1 MADSAHRSLPR
12 FGMGTWHMGERAS
25 ARARELAALRA
36 GLDLGI
42 RLIDTAE
49 MYGDGNAEKIVG
61 EAVAGRRDDVVIVSK
76 CYPHHAGRKSM
87 QAACEASLKRLR
99 IDRIDCYLLHWRGR
113 TPLAETVEGFESLAA
128 QGKIGRWGVSNFDVD
143 DLQALLRVPGGERCV
158 TNQVMYNLA
167 RREPEWQLLDAL
179 RARGMTLMAYSPL
192 DEGSLADDAA
202 LRAIAR
208 TLGVTAAQL
217 ALAFVL
223 DRDGVI
229 AIPKASDPEHLRDNV
244 DAQSI
249 VLDAAT
255 RAKLDAAFPPPGGPA
270 RIAIV

>member
-1 MADSAHRSLPR
+1 MPR

-25 ARARELAALRA
+25 ARAREVDVLRA
-36 GLDLGI
+36 GLDLGV

-49 MYGDGNAEKIVG
+49 MYGDGNAETIVG
-61 EAVAGRRDDVVIVSK
+61 DAIDGRRDDVFVVSK

-99 IDRIDCYLLHWRGR
+99 IDCIDCYLLHWRGR
-113 TPLAETVEGFESLAA
+113 TPLAETVEAFESLLA
-128 QGKIGRWGVSNFDVD
+128 QGRIASWGVSNFDVD
-143 DLQALLRVPGGERCV
+143 DMHSLLRVPGGERCA

-167 RREPEWQLLDAL
+167 HREPEWRLLDAL

-192 DEGSLADDAA
+192 DEGSLARNRA
-202 LRAIAR
+202 LVAIAR
-208 TLGVTAAQL
+208 THGVTAAQL

-229 AIPKASDPEHLRDNV
+229 AIPKASDPEHLKQNV
-244 DAQSI
+244 DARSI
-249 VLDAAT
+249 VLDDAT
-255 RAKLDAAFPPPGGPA
+255 RAKLDVAFPRPGGPA
-270 RIAIV
+270 HIAIV

>member
-1 MADSAHRSLPR
+1 MPR

-25 ARARELAALRA
+25 ARAREVGALRA
-36 GLDLGI
+36 GLDLGV

-49 MYGDGNAEKIVG
+49 MYGDGRAEAIVG
-61 EAVAGRRDDVVIVSK
+61 DAIAGRRDEVFIVSK

-87 QAACEASLKRLR
+87 PAACEASLKRLR
-99 IDRIDCYLLHWRGR
+99 IDRLDCYLLHWRGR
-113 TPLAETVEGFESLAA
+113 TPLAETVEAFEALVS
-128 QGKIGRWGVSNFDVD
+128 QGRIASWGVSNFDVD
-143 DLQALLRVPGGERCV
+143 DMEALLRVPGGERCV

-167 RREPEWQLLDAL
+167 RREPEWRLLEAL

-192 DEGSLADDAA
+192 DEGSLVRNRA
-202 LRAIAR
+202 LVAIAR

-223 DRDGVI
+223 DRDGVV
-229 AIPKASDPEHLRDNV
+229 AIPKASDPDHLQQNV
-244 DAQSI
+244 DAQAI
-249 VLDAAT
+249 VLDDAT
-255 RAKLDAAFPPPGGPA
+255 RAQLDAAFPPPGGPA